1 MQEWLTTEEGPLELH
16 GVKVKVGDRA
26 IISRP
31 ASMDRYAE
39 QIERLSTVTAIR
51 PQSFDAGGLCFR
63 YDGREWSGHNR
74 VELIPREEEEIE
86 NRLLAVARET
96 ELLERAER
104 GRDDIILAFVL
115 SRIHEKRWLRL
126 GVEELKR
133 IAVLH
138 GITSPKAEALGSSF
152 NQLSSLPVV
161 EPSDA

>member
-1 MQEWLTTEEGPLELH
+1 
-16 GVKVKVGDRA
+16 
-26 IISRP
+26 
-31 ASMDRYAE
+31 
-39 QIERLSTVTAIR
+39 
-51 PQSFDAGGLCFR
+51 
-63 YDGREWSGHNR
+63 
-74 VELIPREEEEIE
+74 LIPREEEEIE

>member
-39 QIERLSTVTAIR
+39 RIERLSTVTAAR
-51 PQSFDAGGLCFR
+51 PRSFDAGGLCFR

-86 NRLLAVARET
+86 NRLLAAARET
-96 ELLERAER
+96 ELLDRAER

-115 SRIHEKRWLRL
+115 SRVHQKRWLKL

-133 IAVLH
+133 IAELH
-138 GITSPKAEALGSSF
+138 GIKSPKAEALGASLD
-152 NQLSSLPVV
+152 QLSSLPMV
-161 EPSDA
+161 EPPDA